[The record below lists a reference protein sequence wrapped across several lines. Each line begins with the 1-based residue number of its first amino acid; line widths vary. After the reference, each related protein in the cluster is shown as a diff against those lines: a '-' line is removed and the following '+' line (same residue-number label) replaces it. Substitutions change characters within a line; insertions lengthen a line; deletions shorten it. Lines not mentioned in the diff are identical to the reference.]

1 MKKREDLA
9 VERIGR
15 NTYLDSSSPER
26 ISRCFSFAN
35 MDPVDTEE
43 YIVF

>member
-1 MKKREDLA
+1 MKKEDRA

-15 NTYLDSSSPER
+15 NTYLDCGSPER

-35 MDPVDTEE
+35 MDPMDTKN
-43 YIVF
+43 I